1 MSVSR
6 AVMVTLRPAVHE
18 DCERVW
24 RWRNDEETRRASF
37 DSSPVPFE
45 THERWFLDSLRR
57 RRRKVYI
64 VVAGDRP
71 SGVVRL
77 DVTGRQATVSIH
89 LAPEWRGRGVGPRA
103 LAALAD
109 VAFGRLGL
117 VRLVARIKADNAAS
131 LAAFRRAGFTS
142 AEAGAD
148 APVGAVTLAMTRHA
162 R

>member
-1 MSVSR
+1 MSLSQPLLV
-6 AVMVTLRPAVHE
+6 ALRPAGPD
-18 DCERVW
+18 DCRAVW
-24 RWRNDEETRRASF
+24 RWRNEAGARRASF
-37 DSSPVPFE
+37 DSSPIPFA

-57 RRRKVYI
+57 RHRKIYV

-71 SGVVRL
+71 SGVARL

-103 LAALAD
+103 LAALAEI
-109 VAFGRLGL
+109 AFSRLGL
-117 VRLVARIKADNAAS
+117 VRLVARIKADNSAS
-131 LAAFRRAGFTS
+131 LAAFRRAGFTF

-148 APVGAVTLAMTRHA
+148 APAGAVTLAMTRHA

>member
-1 MSVSR
+1 MSVSPP
-6 AVMVTLRPAVHE
+6 VMVTLRPAIHE
-18 DCERVW
+18 DCQRVW

-37 DSSPVPFE
+37 DSSPIPFE

-57 RRRKVYI
+57 PGRKIYL

-77 DVTGRQATVSIH
+77 DVTGCEATVSIH

-103 LAALAD
+103 LEALAD
-109 VAFGRLGL
+109 VAFGPLGL

-142 AEAGAD
+142 ADAGAD
-148 APVGAVTLAMTRHA
+148 APAGAVDLARTRHA